1 MHWNQPTYVDIIN
14 CVGCKFPQV
23 SFKIHGGMTSASS
36 LGAEAPMIWKCSGRY
51 PNLAAYI
58 FKHFLSNFSLSSLWS
73 VELNQ
78 RSTLTHD
85 TMSPCWVVQN
95 WSCQSRGRSLKLINP
110 SRPWCDFFLVKGWAA
125 WQPVGWLVS
134 LTSCSVYKSRGHCN
148 TCKCL
153 SQALLKR
160 LSHCCRQICIKMI
173 SKW

>member
-1 MHWNQPTYVDIIN
+1 MFLLLTVLDAKSP
-14 CVGCKFPQV
+14 KFPWKCIWCDLSIPSGSCGLDDMEIFRAISQPDGMH
-23 SFKIHGGMTSASS
+23 FKI
-36 LGAEAPMIWKCSGRY
+36 
-51 PNLAAYI
+51 
-58 FKHFLSNFSLSSLWS
+58 LSNFSLSSLWS

-110 SRPWCDFFLVKGWAA
+110 SRPWCDFFLVKGWAG

-134 LTSCSVYKSRGHCN
+134 LTSCSLCKSQGYCN

-153 SQALLKR
+153 SQALFKR
-160 LSHCCRQICIKMI
+160 LAHCCCQIYIKMI